1 MSGEAEKNGYPD
13 ARQLG
18 IIIRML
24 NAADQKS
31 RDVAARVLRELDPS
45 KVAVLLR
52 DVGMSRE
59 ALVFF
64 GRHAG
69 GRKDWVES
77 LLSNPSFPEE
87 EKALLSP
94 GTGEGSPGEDPSVND
109 EEDLTLVQRIGKMR
123 VGEKI
128 KLAMKGD
135 KEARKILVKDTNREV
150 FMAVLNNPG
159 IKESEIE
166 MLAKNTGT
174 NADIL
179 RFIGR
184 KREWIANRNIMLS
197 LVLNPKTPLGISIR
211 FLPRLNKNDLE
222 FITKSRALP
231 MTLRTNAR
239 RLLLAKAKG
248 R

>member
-1 MSGEAEKNGYPD
+1 MSGTVEKNDHPD

-52 DVGMSRE
+52 DPGMSRE

-77 LLSNPSFPEE
+77 LLSNPSFPEG
-87 EKALLSP
+87 EKSFLSP
-94 GTGEGSPGEDPSVND
+94 AADKASPAQDPEVG

-135 KEARKILVKDTNREV
+135 KEARTILVKDTNREV

-159 IKESEIE
+159 LKESEIE

-184 KREWIANRNIMLS
+184 NREWIANRNIMLS
-197 LVLNPKTPLGISIR
+197 LVLNPKTPLEISIR
-211 FLPRLNKNDLE
+211 FLPRLSKKDLE

-231 MTLRTNAR
+231 MALRTNAR
-239 RLLLAKAKG
+239 RLVLAKAKG